1 MLTDVQLSSAVL
13 ESSLNVTS
21 SYDNF
26 ATLLGTAIEG
36 DTWDSVK
43 DTTDYVVQSLIKAIN
58 TLLVKIVDTVRKIK
72 KENKGAYTC
81 RKKYFTAATKIQ
93 NMVDKITE
101 KTDPATVSA
110 KIKEVNAE
118 MKNDESKTTVN
129 VSQGDITKKLAAI
142 DKKLKKAKADL
153 KKFRNKQITTTY
165 SKAQKSNDIKRYR
178 SLITVC
184 NRAYSAWAQIVIHGM
199 SKEHKN

>member
-1 MLTDVQLSSAVL
+1 MAKSMLGSLVL
-13 ESSLNVTS
+13 ESSLMICSANRDFTP
-21 SYDNF
+21 
-26 ATLLGTAIEG
+26 LLGNEIDVDMATEG
-36 DTWDSVK
+36 ETWDNVK
-43 DTTDYVVQSLIKAIN
+43 ERSTQIYEELMRVIN
-58 TLLVKIVDTVRKIK
+58 TLLV
-72 KENKGAYTC
+72 
-81 RKKYFTAATKIQ
+81 
-93 NMVDKITE
+93 KITE

-129 VSQGDITKKLAAI
+129 VPQGDITKKLAAI

-153 KKFRNKQITTTY
+153 KKFRNKQITATY

-178 SLITVC
+178 SIITVC

-199 SKEHKN
+199 SKEHKD

>member
-81 RKKYFTAATKIQ
+81 RKKI
-93 NMVDKITE
+93 
-101 KTDPATVSA
+101 
-110 KIKEVNAE
+110 
-118 MKNDESKTTVN
+118 
-129 VSQGDITKKLAAI
+129 G
-142 DKKLKKAKADL
+142 
-153 KKFRNKQITTTY
+153 
-165 SKAQKSNDIKRYR
+165 
-178 SLITVC
+178 
-184 NRAYSAWAQIVIHGM
+184 RASCRERV
-199 SKEHKN
+199 